1 MEGWRKALMF
11 FIAEDI
17 SLQDILKENTYL
29 SLTVWSQF
37 MRTGHSLRKLMRRY
51 GSRP

>member
-11 FIAEDI
+11 FVAEDI

-29 SLTVWSQF
+29 GLTVWSQF
-37 MRTGHSLRKLMRRY
+37 MRTGHSLK
-51 GSRP
+51 SS